1 MRVELA
7 MQRAVHVDQCR
18 NLISNVL
25 KSVVVTR
32 KVSCEL
38 SELLINAPLSFAE
51 IFLNEVKQM
60 PNVAEPH
67 AHVVLNLVHTLMHC
81 LLPLAILVVVL
92 HQLLNVRDKP
102 KQFRTQHVLGLRRP
116 AE

>member
-1 MRVELA
+1 MRIELA

-18 NLISNVL
+18 NLVSNVL

-32 KVSCEL
+32 EVSCEL
-38 SELLINAPLSFAE
+38 SKLLINALLSFAE

-60 PNVAEPH
+60 PNIAEPC
-67 AHVVLNLVHTLMHC
+67 AHVVLNLVHVSKHC

-102 KQFRTQHVLGLRRP
+102 GQFRAQHVLRLRRP